1 MGYAKDSESHCCRS
15 LGMCSL
21 DGCWSAA
28 RESRPEQTEMRTIAL
43 IDIRLTIRG
52 ESIGTV
58 VSTLETIQAV
68 FKANEVVKNLS
79 TR

>member
-1 MGYAKDSESHCCRS
+1 
-15 LGMCSL
+15 
-21 DGCWSAA
+21 
-28 RESRPEQTEMRTIAL
+28 MRTIAL
-43 IDIRLTIRG
+43 IDIRLTIPG

-68 FKANEVVKNLS
+68 FKANEVVKNSS